1 MEEPSTCQASNSHKK
16 NKLKKKK
23 RPKITTKTNQQQRK
37 NKGAY
42 LMILDLRREMKRT
55 LGRHADHQMLYWG
68 KGKDTGLGKNK
79 ESRTALHAL

>member
-1 MEEPSTCQASNSHKK
+1 
-16 NKLKKKK
+16 
-23 RPKITTKTNQQQRK
+23 
-37 NKGAY
+37 
-42 LMILDLRREMKRT
+42 MILDLRREMKRT